1 MEDRRCRLIDV
12 ECNWLET
19 LFLLGCVLAAFYFG
33 YLSGKSMASK
43 SKPHVAE
50 IYCTQERVG
59 KVFAVY
65 SNHPFVDV
73 KEYDSE

>member
-1 MEDRRCRLIDV
+1 MDERRSRSHEVRWAWYTLLFMIG
-12 ECNWLET
+12 WFTGLLSSLALE
-19 LFLLGCVLAAFYFG
+19 
-33 YLSGKSMASK
+33 SK
-43 SKPHVAE
+43 EGFKPHVAE
-50 IYCTQERVG
+50 IYCTQEHVG